1 MNDRGA
7 NACREAVRAEMLA
20 TRGDRAITVTTAIPH
35 ATTFDSPRGYMCP
48 HGITYWVD
56 LP

>member
-20 TRGDRAITVTTAIPH
+20 TRGDRAITVTTAIPG
-35 ATTFDSPRGYMCP
+35 TINFDSPRGYMCA

-56 LP
+56 FP